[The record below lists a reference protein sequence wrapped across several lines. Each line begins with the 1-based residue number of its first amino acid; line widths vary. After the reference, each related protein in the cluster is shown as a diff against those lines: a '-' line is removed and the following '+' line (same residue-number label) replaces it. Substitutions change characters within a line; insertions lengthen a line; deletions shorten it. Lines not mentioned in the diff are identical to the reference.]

1 MPATRQIVS
10 LGFLA
15 GLLAGIAS
23 AYAGEVVMPMTQR
36 TGASSFTPRAEG
48 G

>member
-15 GLLAGIAS
+15 GLLAGTS
-23 AYAGEVVMPMTQR
+23 NVST
-36 TGASSFTPRAEG
+36 SSGLCAHNSPRREG
-48 G
+48 

>member
-15 GLLAGIAS
+15 GLLAGTS
-23 AYAGEVVMPMTQR
+23 SVSTSGGLYAHN
-36 TGASSFTPRAEG
+36 SPRKEG
-48 G
+48 